1 MRSKLPKSNT
11 TIFATMSDL
20 AKRCNAINLSQG
32 FPNYSSQPK
41 LFDLVNQYMH
51 EGFNQYAPLN
61 GVEALRQAIAEKIN
75 KLYRRKIDID
85 KEICITAGATQAVY
99 TAIQMM
105 VHPGDE
111 VIIFD
116 PAFDIYAPAVKMA
129 GGKIVRIP
137 THYPNFDIDWDRVN
151 DAINSKTQ
159 LIIINSPNNPTGK
172 TLFLDDILALEQI
185 VKQNDLFIL
194 SDEVYEHM
202 VFDGQKHHSILS
214 SSTLYNRSIV
224 TFSFGKTFH
233 NTGWKVGYAVGPD
246 YLMFEF
252 KKIHQF
258 IVFSVNTPVQYALA
272 DYLSEEVHY
281 NHLSEDYQT
290 KRDQFLGLLQDARF
304 RFLPTNGTYFQLLNY
319 AEISHLSDMEFAIE
333 LTQKH
338 GIATIPLSPFYEKP
352 TEQKLI
358 RVCFAKTPDVLI
370 AAAEKLCKI

>member
-1 MRSKLPKSNT
+1 
-11 TIFATMSDL
+11 MSDL

-41 LFDLVNQYMH
+41 LFDLVNRYMH

-61 GVEALRQAIAEKIN
+61 GVETLRQVIAQKIG
-75 KLYRRKIDID
+75 KLYQRKIDID

-172 TLFLDDILALEQI
+172 TLSPDDILALELI

-202 VFDGQKHHSILS
+202 VFDGRKHHSILS
-214 SSTLYNRSIV
+214 SSILYNRSIV

-246 YLMFEF
+246 YLMSEF
-252 KKIHQF
+252 KKLHQF

-272 DYLSEEVHY
+272 DYLLEEKHY

-290 KRDQFLGLLQDARF
+290 KRDQFLDLLQDTRF
-304 RFLPTNGTYFQLLNY
+304 RFLPTNGTYFQLLDY
-319 AEISHLSDMEFAIE
+319 AEISNLSDMEFAIE

>member
-32 FPNYSSQPK
+32 FPNYSSQPN
-41 LFDLVNQYMH
+41 LFDLVNRYMH

-61 GVEALRQAIAEKIN
+61 GVEPLRQAIAQKIN

-137 THYPNFDIDWDRVN
+137 THYPHFDIDWDRVN

-172 TLFLDDILALEQI
+172 TLSSDDILALEQI

-202 VFDGQKHHSILS
+202 VFDGRKHHSILS
-214 SSTLYNRSIV
+214 SSILYNRSIV

-246 YLMFEF
+246 YLMSEF
-252 KKIHQF
+252 KKLHQF

-281 NHLSEDYQT
+281 THLSEVYQT
-290 KRDQFLGLLQDARF
+290 KRDQFLSLMKDARF
-304 RFLPTNGTYFQLLNY
+304 HFLPTNGTYFQLLNY